1 MTLKLIDVNID
12 EKVVVLA
19 ECLRKKDASGRLYK
33 SANFHKISKV
43 KTEQQHLFVL
53 AQWKRTK
60 NKRQIFKARTIC
72 FKKSVCW
79 MMESIYFDFKETLL
93 DTINKF
99 TLDFSNKRYI
109 KYRVYQI
116 NFSPKNDLL
125 LFD

>member
-1 MTLKLIDVNID
+1 
-12 EKVVVLA
+12 
-19 ECLRKKDASGRLYK
+19 
-33 SANFHKISKV
+33 
-43 KTEQQHLFVL
+43 
-53 AQWKRTK
+53 
-60 NKRQIFKARTIC
+60 
-72 FKKSVCW
+72 